1 MADTVF
7 LRGLEVECVIGVFDW
22 ERERKQKVVIDLDM
36 DWDIRPAARDDDL
49 AKAVDW
55 KSVTRAVLDLVGPST
70 FSLVETLAE
79 SIAGLVITRFG
90 VPRIRVRVGKPGAVR
105 HSSTV
110 GVEIVRTV
118 DDYPQAR
125 DDSA

>member
-49 AKAVDW
+49 EKAVDW
-55 KSVTRAVLDLVGPST
+55 KAVTKAVLDLVGPST
-70 FSLVETLAE
+70 FELVETLAE
-79 SIAGLVITRFG
+79 RIAGMVISEFG
-90 VPRIRVRVGKPGAVR
+90 VPRIRVRVQKPGAVR
-105 HSSTV
+105 YSSTV
-110 GVEIVRTV
+110 GVEIVRTT
-118 DDYPQAR
+118 DDFPA
-125 DDSA
+125 